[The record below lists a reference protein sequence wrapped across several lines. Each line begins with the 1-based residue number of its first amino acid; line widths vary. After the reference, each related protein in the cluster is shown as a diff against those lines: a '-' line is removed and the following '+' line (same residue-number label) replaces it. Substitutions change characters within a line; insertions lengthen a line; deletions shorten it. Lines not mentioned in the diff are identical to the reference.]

1 MGSHPR
7 FTGLPLVAHAG
18 TARPAA
24 AEATPPASIP
34 QPMSGGRL
42 AAPHPGTRRVW
53 LPPYRYCGA
62 DFLGSGDRT
71 RVALV
76 AIAWII
82 RVNTGSEGVDVMSG
96 PFQLLAVSLLSGD
109 PVARILAGVDRLEAR
124 SGVRVLDMM
133 IVEKGQDGSVVRS
146 SIGRDDDLGELV
158 ARLFPI
164 GGAGAEHG
172 DGAPAQ
178 LWGLAQA
185 LPAGT
190 AVAFLLVEHRWAREL
205 FDVIDEE
212 GGALLGSGFLAPE
225 LGLVVDA
232 ELAAMEQAARSIA
245 AAQAAE
251 AEARL
256 RAVAALAEADEAV
269 AASARIRSA
278 AAAETL
284 RVLTQAGLL
293 ELAAASEAAD
303 ALSNAGLIMAAAGE
317 AADRAVEEAVARGAA
332 ADEAADEAV
341 ARDREAVRASDEQAA
356 DARMAASVTPAEI
369 RVLRYLPTKL
379 SFALIADKLGI
390 SRGAARSRAERAY
403 KKLGVHSR
411 ADAVDRARTLR
422 IVP

>member
-1 MGSHPR
+1 MNS
-7 FTGLPLVAHAG
+7 
-18 TARPAA
+18 
-24 AEATPPASIP
+24 
-34 QPMSGGRL
+34 
-42 AAPHPGTRRVW
+42 
-53 LPPYRYCGA
+53 
-62 DFLGSGDRT
+62 
-71 RVALV
+71 
-76 AIAWII
+76 
-82 RVNTGSEGVDVMSG
+82 GSEGDVMSG
-96 PFQLLAVSLLSGD
+96 PFQLLAVSLVSGD
-109 PVARILAGVDRLEAR
+109 PIARILADVDRLEAR
-124 SGVRVLDMM
+124 SGIRVLDMM

-146 SIGRDDDLGELV
+146 SLGRDDDFGELV

-164 GGAGAEHG
+164 GGAGAEHV

-205 FDVIDEE
+205 FEVIDEE

-284 RVLTQAGLL
+284 RVLTEAGLL
-293 ELAAASEAAD
+293 ELVAASEAAD

-317 AADRAVEEAVARGAA
+317 AADRAVEEAAARGAA

-379 SFALIADKLGI
+379 SFALIANKLGI

-403 KKLGVHSR
+403 KKLGVHNR
-411 ADAVDRARTLR
+411 ADAVDRARMLR
-422 IVP
+422 IVPGHG

>member
-1 MGSHPR
+1 M
-7 FTGLPLVAHAG
+7 
-18 TARPAA
+18 
-24 AEATPPASIP
+24 
-34 QPMSGGRL
+34 
-42 AAPHPGTRRVW
+42 
-53 LPPYRYCGA
+53 
-62 DFLGSGDRT
+62 
-71 RVALV
+71 
-76 AIAWII
+76 
-82 RVNTGSEGVDVMSG
+82 NTSSEGVVVMSG
-96 PFQLLAVSLLSGD
+96 PFQLLAVSLPAGD
-109 PVARILAGVDRLEAR
+109 PVGRILADVDRLGAH

-146 SIGRDDDLGELV
+146 SLGRDDDFGELV

-164 GGAGAEHG
+164 DGAGPEHG

-190 AVAFLLVEHRWAREL
+190 AVAFLLVEHRWAREI

-212 GGALLGSGFLAPE
+212 GGALVGSGFLTTE

-232 ELAAMEQAARSIA
+232 ELTAMEQAARSVA
-245 AAQAAE
+245 AAQAVE
-251 AEARL
+251 ADARL

-269 AASARIRSA
+269 DASARIRSA
-278 AAAETL
+278 AAAEAL
-284 RVLTQAGLL
+284 QVLTEAGLL
-293 ELAAASEAAD
+293 ELAAAHEAAD
-303 ALSNAGLIMAAAGE
+303 ALSAAGLIIAAADE

-341 ARDREAVRASDEQAA
+341 ARDLEAVRAADERAA

-369 RVLRYLPTKL
+369 RVLRYLPTTL

-403 KKLGVHSR
+403 KKLGVHNR
-411 ADAVDRARTLR
+411 ADAVDRARALR
-422 IVP
+422 VVP